1 MSTEYKYCACPLDCF
16 DLCSMRAEI
25 IDGKVNK
32 LEGNKEHP
40 ITQGF
45 ICEKGRKHVA
55 RMYSPLRIQKPM
67 KKVNGEF
74 VEISWNEALVT
85 IASKLKHYINQY
97 GTLSIAQYN
106 DGGAGGLLKNVENL
120 FFDYMGNV
128 TLFNGNLCWG
138 AGIAA
143 QKNDFGDV
151 KGHYPEDIYHA
162 KTIIIWGRNPAETN
176 LHLVPFIKKARNQG
190 AKVILIDPI
199 KTATAAFSDWHI
211 QLKPGG
217 DAAFALAAAKYM
229 IEHCLYDHAF
239 IDNNTKGFDE
249 VRYYVEGL
257 QYEELLQI
265 CGADLNDVK
274 SFVELMLNAPATIYI
289 GYGVQRYN
297 YGGLTVRAI
306 DMLGALSGNIGVAGG
321 GVNYANKVY
330 GDHVNWDSV
339 APAIKPEHRYLSKPK
354 LATDLLQLKNPEV
367 KAIFISRSNPAVQ
380 VPNTVAA
387 VETIKSIEFKVVL
400 DHFMT
405 DTAVLADIVL
415 PVTYFMEETDIMYSS
430 MWNGYIFYNEK
441 LVNNGFEAKSELEI
455 YSLLAEKMGLTDFPQ
470 MSVQQWISKLFE
482 NTTEIDLILDALK
495 SNTYTY
501 AKSVKS
507 IPWEDYRFKTPSGKY
522 EFVGAE
528 ALEQYMEA
536 QNDKERYCFKLL
548 TVHARESLHS
558 QHFMDS
564 DREYPEVY
572 ISKEDVDLIELMKLK
587 DGELIKLEN
596 QYGSIKAELSFSDKV
611 QKGVLYMKEGW
622 WYKNGGSVND
632 LTPHEVSDIGNQAT
646 YNECRCNIVK
656 LGVSDE

>member
-1 MSTEYKYCACPLDCF
+1 
-16 DLCSMRAEI
+16 
-25 IDGKVNK
+25 
-32 LEGNKEHP
+32 
-40 ITQGF
+40 
-45 ICEKGRKHVA
+45 
-55 RMYSPLRIQKPM
+55 
-67 KKVNGEF
+67 
-74 VEISWNEALVT
+74 
-85 IASKLKHYINQY
+85 
-97 GTLSIAQYN
+97 
-106 DGGAGGLLKNVENL
+106 
-120 FFDYMGNV
+120 
-128 TLFNGNLCWG
+128 
-138 AGIAA
+138 
-143 QKNDFGDV
+143 
-151 KGHYPEDIYHA
+151 
-162 KTIIIWGRNPAETN
+162 
-176 LHLVPFIKKARNQG
+176 
-190 AKVILIDPI
+190 
-199 KTATAAFSDWHI
+199 
-211 QLKPGG
+211 
-217 DAAFALAAAKYM
+217 
-229 IEHCLYDHAF
+229 
-239 IDNNTKGFDE
+239 
-249 VRYYVEGL
+249 
-257 QYEELLQI
+257 
-265 CGADLNDVK
+265 
-274 SFVELMLNAPATIYI
+274 
-289 GYGVQRYN
+289 YGVQRYN